1 MVLLALAEI
10 AVETSWWALKQSYN
24 LGYYMMYGETESKE
38 DRILKQIEELRK
50 QNELERIELNEIRNE
65 NKMMRE
71 IYNKMIESGE
81 IVDKSNVHKTDKYK
95 ENNFF
100 KNTSINDDVQLTQH
114 IDEFVDVVDVVDVVD
129 GVNVV
134 EIDDCKEIDDSDDL
148 LVNNN
153 QEPFIYNYYRNILN
167 K

>member
-81 IVDKSNVHKTDKYK
+81 IIDKSNVHKIEKYK

-100 KNTSINDDVQLTQH
+100 KNTSINDDVQSTQH
-114 IDEFVDVVDVVDVVD
+114 IDEY
-129 GVNVV
+129 V
-134 EIDDCKEIDDSDDL
+134 EIDDCEENVHETSEIDDSDDL

>member
-81 IVDKSNVHKTDKYK
+81 IIDKSNVHKIEKYK
-95 ENNFF
+95 DNNFF

-114 IDEFVDVVDVVDVVD
+114 IEDF
-129 GVNVV
+129 V
-134 EIDDCKEIDDSDDL
+134 EIDGEDCKENVHETTEIDDSDDL

-153 QEPFIYNYYRNILN
+153 QEPFIYDYYRNILN